1 MSAPTPTTESTTP
14 VGTVTAADPF
24 DKDADA
30 EALKNAMAGF
40 GTDEDAINKIM
51 TKRSNAQRQEI
62 AAAYKTKYTENLIDC
77 LKDELSGDY
86 RLTVSCMLDD
96 PALMLAKFVNRIL
109 KDGDCKSVQLLEII
123 FPLKPTEVLA
133 VAAAYN
139 EAFSTKMSDDVM
151 NGLDSPFK
159 TVLGNIIAGERSAE
173 PDANP
178 EYAKTDADY
187 LVQTDPKD
195 WQLPNERLDEVF
207 GKASISHLVEVFKQA
222 DQQFVAAKKSLVKV
236 VQDSAMSEEQKAAF
250 MVMIKSLYTPIAFYA
265 DGLYYSMKGL
275 GTKDEKLIRII
286 VGRSEI
292 DLGTI
297 KAKFQTAYSTSLADM
312 VTSDTSG
319 DYKNILLGI
328 INADA
333 PPASS

>member
-123 FPLKPTEVLA
+123 FPLKPT
-133 VAAAYN
+133 
-139 EAFSTKMSDDVM
+139 
-151 NGLDSPFK
+151 
-159 TVLGNIIAGERSAE
+159 
-173 PDANP
+173 
-178 EYAKTDADY
+178 
-187 LVQTDPKD
+187 TDPKD

-222 DQQFVAAKKSLVKV
+222 DQRFVAAKKSLVKV